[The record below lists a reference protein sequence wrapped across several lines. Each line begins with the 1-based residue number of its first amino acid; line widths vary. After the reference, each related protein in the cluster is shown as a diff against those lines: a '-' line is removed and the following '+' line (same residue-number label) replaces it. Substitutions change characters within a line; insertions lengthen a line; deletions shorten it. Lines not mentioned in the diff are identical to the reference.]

1 MQAEV
6 EDVEL
11 TVFPEAHALRPDART
26 HQARIEV
33 QPDARYLSPSVY
45 MLVEAIRIKTSS
57 FQPEQLACNLLVLL
71 RDCGKRV
78 PVLLLSLGRPPPVTV
93 KGQGRKT
100 LPAANEAG
108 LESAYGTIEGIEAF
122 ATFTRGARPLRP
134 MALVCAKR

>member
-1 MQAEV
+1 MVRASGLEYILTRDVLGGLDVLPRKRVLGAVLEAVHSSNGLAARAMQAEI

-78 PVLLLSLGRPPPVTV
+78 PVLLLSLGRPPHT
-93 KGQGRKT
+93 
-100 LPAANEAG
+100 
-108 LESAYGTIEGIEAF
+108 
-122 ATFTRGARPLRP
+122 AR
-134 MALVCAKR
+134 